1 MEQEK
6 IAYITNIE
14 NQARQFED
22 NLQLIDNQIHEL
34 EEFTKNLDF
43 IVKSK
48 EREMLSSLGR
58 RVYMKTKIEDKNKL
72 FVDIGAGVVLR
83 KTPEEAKDIVNEQI
97 SRLQDFRKQIASQ
110 LELYYKE
117 LEDFIRSIKKEN

>member
-6 IAYITNIE
+6 ITYITSVE
-14 NQARQFED
+14 NQARQFEE

-43 IVKSK
+43 IIKSK

-58 RVYMKTKIEDKNKL
+58 RVYIKTKIEDKNKL

-83 KTPEEAKDIVNEQI
+83 KAPEETINIVKEQI
-97 SRLQDFRKQIASQ
+97 TRLQDVKKQIASQ

-117 LEDFIRSIKKEN
+117 LEDFIKNIKKEN